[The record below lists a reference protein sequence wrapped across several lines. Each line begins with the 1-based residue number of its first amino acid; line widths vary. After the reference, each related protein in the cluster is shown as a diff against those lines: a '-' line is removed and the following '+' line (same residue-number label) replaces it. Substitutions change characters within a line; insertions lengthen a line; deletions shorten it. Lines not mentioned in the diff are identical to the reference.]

1 VSRVTRRALVNRRC
15 HDGSMGARSA
25 ATHGIGCEV
34 LDEEELLDAAIPH
47 GRASVDPSQH
57 LGLAITELMG
67 PRSQSAWSEWSSRG
81 ERG

>member
-1 VSRVTRRALVNRRC
+1 VNRRC
-15 HDGSMGARSA
+15 HDGSMRARSA
-25 ATHGIGCEV
+25 AHGIGCEV

-67 PRSQSAWSEWSSRG
+67 LRS
-81 ERG
+81 